1 MPTFENL
8 TDETNISISMKVHTS
23 AMSSV
28 VERKTPHLT
37 CWFMYYK
44 ILSPEIQEWGEMFIY
59 IFSKF
64 IPPLR

>member
-1 MPTFENL
+1 MILFYDLLSLTVDRYGEKQFNFPRMMPTFENL

-37 CWFMYYK
+37 C
-44 ILSPEIQEWGEMFIY
+44 
-59 IFSKF
+59 
-64 IPPLR
+64 